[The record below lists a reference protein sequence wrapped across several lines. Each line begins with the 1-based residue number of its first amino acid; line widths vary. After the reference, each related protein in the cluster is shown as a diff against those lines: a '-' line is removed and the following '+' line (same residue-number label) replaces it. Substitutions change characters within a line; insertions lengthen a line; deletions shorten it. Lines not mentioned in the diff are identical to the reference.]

1 MKSKANEEL
10 SGSTIALIVFLIFF
24 LLCIFSVSIWGSCG
38 TDQTAVNFR
47 NTVTDNFAI
56 AKQKVE
62 GFINAQTVIV
72 PPDNPL
78 QKEVKFK
85 KIGDGSAIDKFAIGE
100 YIGPF
105 EGNTIEVPYQ
115 LRDDRGNYIP
125 CCVDPDKTKCPTKIE
140 CLSGGV
146 CSDMLSSDNE
156 TSYCL
161 DITVRTANEYR
172 STLGF
177 VPPSFAFYPY
187 GKTNTNYKY
196 YNTGDPKDPNNL
208 NVKGNNICMRA
219 CSDTNCAA
227 VQIGVPENCAMKI
240 TQPVKPFEEAT
251 HSCGPLSEASCTL
264 FYNTIEESD
273 DAYYNLYN
281 QKLSTGRSD
290 YLGEKY
296 YILGETPEL
305 TPSAGYLPNGENTP
319 VKWCP
324 AYMPPPVGYSE
335 NVKGSNIF
343 KTVYG
348 APDKCSC
355 KGSGQCADENCCKYR
370 PLLTTQGSRAASPYY
385 SLPIDVSKIT
395 NSNILQFCNA
405 VQNTGECCGACDDG
419 TGTIKYSS
427 CQGQLLGENNRNSP
441 VYWDTANPGPNGKP
455 ESSLC
460 ENAEQNDKD
469 PNNFEC
475 IATYLFE
482 SATIGEKAARNNLSK
497 CNCYYRTRKCF
508 TVGLQPSCDS
518 ITSGSNVRRGCA
530 GDPPILI
537 TDQVNIAKDKS
548 GKIIDNGIGACS
560 DFSVIPMSFRCE
572 YDDPNKL
579 CTGFAYGCGPES
591 GSLWVRDES

>member
-1 MKSKANEEL
+1 MKSKD
-10 SGSTIALIVFLIFF
+10 GTIAGIVILVIF

-38 TDQTAVNFR
+38 TDPNAVNFR
-47 NTVTDNFAI
+47 NTVIDNFAI
-56 AKQKVE
+56 AKQKLE
-62 GFINAQTVIV
+62 MFANAETVIV
-72 PPDNPL
+72 PPDNPF

-85 KIGDGSAIDKFAIGE
+85 KIGDGSAIDKFSIAQ

-105 EGNTIEVPYQ
+105 VGKTIAVAYQ
-115 LRDDRGNYIP
+115 LRDEGGNYIK
-125 CCVDPDKTKCPTKIE
+125 CCVDKTKCPNGIQE
-140 CLSGGV
+140 CSLGGI
-146 CSDMLSSDNE
+146 CSNQLSSDNE
-156 TSYCL
+156 PNYCL
-161 DITVRTANEYR
+161 DITYRTASEYR

-187 GKTNTNYKY
+187 GKANTNYKY
-196 YNTGDPKDPNNL
+196 YNTGDGNDPENL

-227 VQIGVPENCAMKI
+227 VQIGVPENCAMKNAVPV
-240 TQPVKPFEEAT
+240 QPFKEAT
-251 HSCGPLSEASCTL
+251 HSCGPSSEASCTL

-273 DAYYNLYN
+273 DAYYTLYN
-281 QKLSTGRSD
+281 KKLSTGRSD

-296 YILGETPEL
+296 YLLGETPEL
-305 TPSAGYLPNGENTP
+305 TPSVGYSPNGENTP

-324 AYMPPPVGYSE
+324 SYMTPPDGYSE
-335 NVKGSNIF
+335 DIIGSKSF

-348 APDKCSC
+348 APTGTGCSC
-355 KGSGQCADENCCKYR
+355 TGGGQCADRNCCKYR

-385 SLPIDVSKIT
+385 KLPIDVSKIT
-395 NSNILQFCNA
+395 NSDILHFCDA

-419 TGTIKYSS
+419 TGNGTIKYSS
-427 CQGQLLGENNRNSP
+427 CQGQLLGNTKSG
-441 VYWDTANPGPNGKP
+441 VLIYWDTANPGPDGKP
-455 ESSLC
+455 ESSEC
-460 ENAEQNDKD
+460 KDDEQNNKD
-469 PNNFEC
+469 PNDTTC
-475 IATYLFE
+475 VLRYLAD
-482 SATIGEKAARNNLSK
+482 SVTDGQKQALKKLSN
-497 CNCYYRTRKCF
+497 CNCYYRTRRCF

-518 ITSGSNVRRGCA
+518 KASGSNVKRGCA

-537 TDQVNIAKDKS
+537 TDKVNIAKDAT

-560 DFSVIPMSFRCE
+560 DFSVIPQTFRCD